1 MDFGWFNIKFNHLL
15 EHVNLL
21 IFQSKIHTFTYLRLS
36 TAHIIFLFNAAKI
49 RISSDMEKINHSL
62 YNPLVRR
69 GAVEMTALRGRV
81 LDALLLA
88 GLLLTG
94 VVVLADF
101 FLAGLAAL
109 EGLVVLGVVLV
120 GAVGLFS
127 ETTGSVTAGLSYS
140 VGV

>member
-1 MDFGWFNIKFNHLL
+1 
-15 EHVNLL
+15 
-21 IFQSKIHTFTYLRLS
+21 
-36 TAHIIFLFNAAKI
+36 
-49 RISSDMEKINHSL
+49 MEKINRPL
-62 YNPLVRR
+62 YNPLVWR

-101 FLAGLAAL
+101 FLTGLAAL
-109 EGLVVLGVVLV
+109 EGLLVLGVVLV

>member
-1 MDFGWFNIKFNHLL
+1 M
-15 EHVNLL
+15 
-21 IFQSKIHTFTYLRLS
+21 
-36 TAHIIFLFNAAKI
+36 
-49 RISSDMEKINHSL
+49 
-62 YNPLVRR
+62 
-69 GAVEMTALRGRV
+69 
-81 LDALLLA
+81 DALLLA